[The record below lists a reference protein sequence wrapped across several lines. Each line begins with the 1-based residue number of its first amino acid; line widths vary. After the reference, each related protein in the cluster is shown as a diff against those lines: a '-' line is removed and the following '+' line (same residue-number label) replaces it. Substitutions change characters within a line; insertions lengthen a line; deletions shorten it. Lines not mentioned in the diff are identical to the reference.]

1 MAPLTARARKA
12 LSLAPGRGDE
22 AILLGLALEGG
33 SVPAK
38 LLKLHGVGPDELRS
52 SMRAEPDIWNVL
64 GAAEKVARR
73 LKHAEVGTEHIMLAL
88 VEEESSTAAAL
99 LKRRG
104 AEPAQLRAYL
114 LELLG
119 TS

>member
-12 LSLAPGRGDE
+12 LDLAPGRGDE
-22 AILLGLALEGG
+22 QILLGLALEGG

-38 LLKLHGVGPDELRS
+38 LLQLRGVGPDKLRS
-52 SMRAEPDIWNVL
+52 SMSLEPDIWNVV
-64 GAAEKVARR
+64 GAAERVALR
-73 LKHAEVGTEHIMLAL
+73 LKHAEVGTEHVMLAL

-99 LKRRG
+99 LRG
-104 AEPAQLRAYL
+104 SGIEPSDLRADL

-119 TS
+119 SR